1 MISIMVVEVVPKQT
15 GGDGAR
21 FVEKTHLLPN
31 EVPNAVH
38 NVLVVKGP

>member
-38 NVLVVKGP
+38 NVLVVKEP